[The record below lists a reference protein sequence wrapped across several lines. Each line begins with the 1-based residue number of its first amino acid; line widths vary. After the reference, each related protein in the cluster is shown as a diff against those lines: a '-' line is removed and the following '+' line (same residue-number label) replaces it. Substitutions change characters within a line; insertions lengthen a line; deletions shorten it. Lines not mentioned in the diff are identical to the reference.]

1 MAENLD
7 QKEIASNSENIIN
20 TQSNTAYNLTTL
32 DQVGY
37 QGTDANLL
45 EKDVTIDD
53 SVDLV
58 ENVIERSKRV
68 EKHIDVNSN
77 YEMDLGDDVDLT
89 DGDDDDDDGDDDDDD
104 NSDGSSSSGSSVAR
118 LVRTARNLVQVE
130 NVEPINQETNENSPL
145 PDSHLTDEE
154 EQQQNSL
161 GLCKSDTD
169 TDQCL
174 DVINKS
180 TLPVLIDTDGSIK
193 SMRISAKAAATLGID
208 LSEKTGRL
216 LTVPYQVETGHRFK
230 TKHKDYFKKKI
241 DKEFIGQ
248 LQRANK
254 NDGAP
259 RESIHE
265 SLERLPIFENESKK
279 STSSQQYRHE
289 KMDELSRNSVSPA
302 DFMSTSPRHST
313 AMGSIGGKKNKIG
326 FQFFRPKSSV
336 QPGTKLVQVKELKR
350 MIRAG
355 KPSYEQIHNWGH
367 SFEALLNDKYGLA
380 LFKDFL
386 STEFS
391 DENIEFWIACQDYKH
406 TTNPKKLAIKAN
418 QIFTEFIAVQANR
431 EVNLDSK
438 TRLQTEADL
447 SNPTVNT
454 LENAQKRIQALMEKD
469 SYRRFLRSEVY
480 LTMLKEARETAKA
493 AATAALAASLQ
504 EASDELDEPVFH
516 LVHSTT
522 YTSPFSFLSTFG
534 STFSAQNTPSLTLPG
549 VAAAAAKA
557 DAGLNNIQDLQLLGL
572 STSRH
577 MRASRQNYS
586 AGSRL
591 VTNPIITTT
600 STSATASSPIENIS
614 DPMQSNVT
622 CQIGPTTTKVTTF
635 TSTST
640 STTTTATATTT
651 TNSSI
656 IHSSHSLSES
666 TDTCDIT
673 TNVNTCSNAEMNNST
688 E

>member
-1 MAENLD
+1 M
-7 QKEIASNSENIIN
+7 I
-20 TQSNTAYNLTTL
+20 
-32 DQVGY
+32 
-37 QGTDANLL
+37 
-45 EKDVTIDD
+45 KD
-53 SVDLV
+53 
-58 ENVIERSKRV
+58 
-68 EKHIDVNSN
+68 
-77 YEMDLGDDVDLT
+77 
-89 DGDDDDDDGDDDDDD
+89 
-104 NSDGSSSSGSSVAR
+104 
-118 LVRTARNLVQVE
+118 
-130 NVEPINQETNENSPL
+130 
-145 PDSHLTDEE
+145 DE
-154 EQQQNSL
+154 
-161 GLCKSDTD
+161 
-169 TDQCL
+169 
-174 DVINKS
+174 
-180 TLPVLIDTDGSIK
+180 VLKNGW
-193 SMRISAKAAATLGID
+193 
-208 LSEKTGRL
+208 
-216 LTVPYQVETGHRFK
+216 
-230 TKHKDYFKKKI
+230 
-241 DKEFIGQ
+241 EFVGQ

-254 NDGAP
+254 YEGTP

-265 SLERLPIFENESKK
+265 SLERLPMFDNESKK
-279 STSSQQYRHE
+279 STSSQQYRNE
-289 KMDELSRNSVSPA
+289 KSDGSSRNSFSPA
-302 DFMSTSPRHST
+302 DFISTSPRHST
-313 AMGSIGGKKNKIG
+313 TIGSIGGKKNKIG
-326 FQFFRPKSSV
+326 FQFFRPKTSV
-336 QPGTKLVQVKELKR
+336 QPGAKLVQVKELKR

-504 EASDELDEPVFH
+504 EASDELDEPVFQ

-522 YTSPFSFLSTFG
+522 YTSPFSFLSTFS

-577 MRASRQNYS
+577 MRENKQNYS
-586 AGSRL
+586 IANRSI
-591 VTNPIITTT
+591 TNTNTSTNLTTT
-600 STSATASSPIENIS
+600 SSIASSPNEIIS
-614 DPMQSNVT
+614 ESIQSNIT
-622 CQIGPTTTKVTTF
+622 CCETGY
-635 TSTST
+635 T
-640 STTTTATATTT
+640 STTITTHTT
-651 TNSSI
+651 I
-656 IHSSHSLSES
+656 SSHTYS
-666 TDTCDIT
+666 THNVTDSNDICDIT
-673 TNVNTCSNAEMNNST
+673 NNVNTYLNTEMSNST
-688 E
+688 K

>member
-1 MAENLD
+1 MADNLD
-7 QKEIASNSENIIN
+7 QKEVTSNSENIN
-20 TQSNTAYNLTTL
+20 TQSNISSDLNTL
-32 DQVGY
+32 DQGDS
-37 QGTDANLL
+37 QRTDHNSFD
-45 EKDVTIDD
+45 KDVMKDN
-53 SVDLV
+53 SVALV
-58 ENVIERSKRV
+58 ENVMSRSEEIET
-68 EKHIDVNSN
+68 HIDVN
-77 YEMDLGDDVDLT
+77 YGDEMDYGDDADPT
-89 DGDDDDDDGDDDDDD
+89 DGNNEDDD
-104 NSDGSSSSGSSVAR
+104 NDDSDSSSSGSSVAR
-118 LVRTARNLVQVE
+118 LVQTARNLVQVE
-130 NVEPINQETNENSPL
+130 KAEQIAQETSEHL
-145 PDSHLTDEE
+145 TLADSQLTDEE
-154 EQQQNSL
+154 DQHHSVELS
-161 GLCKSDTD
+161 KSDTD
-169 TDQCL
+169 TDQSPN
-174 DVINKS
+174 VFNKPTINS
-180 TLPVLIDTDGSIK
+180 LPVLIDPNGAIK
-193 SMRISAKAAATLGID
+193 SMKISAKAAATLGID
-208 LSEKTGRL
+208 LSEKTDGL
-216 LTVPYQVETGHRFK
+216 LTVPYQVETGQRFK
-230 TKHKDYFKKKI
+230 NKHKDYFKKKI
-241 DKEFIGQ
+241 DKEFVGQ

-254 NDGAP
+254 YEGTP

-265 SLERLPIFENESKK
+265 SLERLPMFDNESKK
-279 STSSQQYRHE
+279 STSSQQYRNE
-289 KMDELSRNSVSPA
+289 KSDGSSRNSFSPA
-302 DFMSTSPRHST
+302 DFISTSPRHST
-313 AMGSIGGKKNKIG
+313 TIGSIGGKKNKIG
-326 FQFFRPKSSV
+326 FQFFRPKTSV
-336 QPGTKLVQVKELKR
+336 QPGAKLVQVKELKR

-504 EASDELDEPVFH
+504 EASDELDEPVFQ

-522 YTSPFSFLSTFG
+522 YTSPFSFLSTFS

-577 MRASRQNYS
+577 MRENKQNHS
-586 AGSRL
+586 IANRFI
-591 VTNPIITTT
+591 TNTNTSTNLTTT
-600 STSATASSPIENIS
+600 SSIASSPNEIIS
-614 DPMQSNVT
+614 ESIQSNIT
-622 CQIGPTTTKVTTF
+622 CCETGY
-635 TSTST
+635 T
-640 STTTTATATTT
+640 STTITTHTT
-651 TNSSI
+651 I
-656 IHSSHSLSES
+656 SSHTYS
-666 TDTCDIT
+666 THNVTDSNDICDIT
-673 TNVNTCSNAEMNNST
+673 NNVNTYLNTEMSNST
-688 E
+688 K

>member
-1 MAENLD
+1 MADNLD
-7 QKEIASNSENIIN
+7 QREVTSNSENIN
-20 TQSNTAYNLTTL
+20 TQSNISYELNTL
-32 DQVGY
+32 DQGDF
-37 QGTDANLL
+37 QRTDHYSFD
-45 EKDVTIDD
+45 KDVMKDNN
-53 SVDLV
+53 VALV
-58 ENVIERSKRV
+58 ENVMSRSGEV
-68 EKHIDVNSN
+68 ETHIDVT
-77 YEMDLGDDVDLT
+77 YGDEMDFGDDPDPN
-89 DGDDDDDDGDDDDDD
+89 DGNNEDDD
-104 NSDGSSSSGSSVAR
+104 NDDSDSSSSGSSVAR
-118 LVRTARNLVQVE
+118 LVQTARNLVQVE
-130 NVEPINQETNENSPL
+130 KAEQIAQETSEHL
-145 PDSHLTDEE
+145 TLADSQLTDEE
-154 EQQQNSL
+154 DQTHSVELS
-161 GLCKSDTD
+161 KSDTD
-169 TDQCL
+169 TDQSL
-174 DVINKS
+174 SVFNKPTINS
-180 TLPVLIDTDGSIK
+180 LPVLIDPNGAIK

-208 LSEKTGRL
+208 LSEKTEGL
-216 LTVPYQVETGHRFK
+216 LTVPYQVETGQRFK
-230 TKHKDYFKKKI
+230 NKHKDYFKKKI
-241 DKEFIGQ
+241 DKEFVGQ

-254 NDGAP
+254 YEGTP

-265 SLERLPIFENESKK
+265 SLERLPMFDNESKK
-279 STSSQQYRHE
+279 STSSQQYRNE
-289 KMDELSRNSVSPA
+289 KSDGLSRNSFSPS

-313 AMGSIGGKKNKIG
+313 AIGSICGKKNKIG
-326 FQFFRPKSSV
+326 FQFFRPKTSI
-336 QPGTKLVQVKELKR
+336 QPGAKLVQVKELKR

-504 EASDELDEPVFH
+504 EASDELDEPVFQ

-577 MRASRQNYS
+577 MRENQQNYS
-586 AGSRL
+586 FGNRL
-591 VTNPIITTT
+591 ITNTNT
-600 STSATASSPIENIS
+600 STN
-614 DPMQSNVT
+614 
-622 CQIGPTTTKVTTF
+622 F
-635 TSTST
+635 TSTNTTASPPNEIISESIQSNITCCQTKST
-640 STTTTATATTT
+640 STTITTHST
-651 TNSSI
+651 I
-656 IHSSHSLSES
+656 SSHNYS
-666 TDTCDIT
+666 THNLTDSNDTCDIT
-673 TNVNTCSNAEMNNST
+673 DSVNTK
-688 E
+688 

>member
-1 MAENLD
+1 MADNFDLNETPPNTEDIHIDSNISNDLNTSD
-7 QKEIASNSENIIN
+7 KEKF
-20 TQSNTAYNLTTL
+20 L
-32 DQVGY
+32 
-37 QGTDANLL
+37 GTDPKMF
-45 EKDVTIDD
+45 ESDVMKDD
-53 SVDLV
+53 SAAS
-58 ENVIERSKRV
+58 IECAIAKS
-68 EKHIDVNSN
+68 EEADTDSDVNSGD
-77 YEMDLGDDVDLT
+77 EMDFGNDADATSDDS
-89 DGDDDDDDGDDDDDD
+89 DDDDD
-104 NSDGSSSSGSSVAR
+104 SDSYSSGSSVAR
-118 LVRTARNLVQVE
+118 LVQTARNLVQVE
-130 NVEPINQETNENSPL
+130 KAEQMARETNEDLNLSNSQ
-145 PDSHLTDEE
+145 LTDEE
-154 EQQQNSL
+154 EFQRSP
-161 GLCKSDTD
+161 GMSKSDTD
-169 TDQCL
+169 TEQSTK
-174 DVINKS
+174 VINTTLLNPIPTFIDPNDS
-180 TLPVLIDTDGSIK
+180 TKPLSTPMTTV
-193 SMRISAKAAATLGID
+193 ISAKAAATLGID
-208 LSEKTGRL
+208 LSDKSGGL
-216 LTVPYQVETGHRFK
+216 LTVPYQADTGQRIK
-230 TKHKDYFKKKI
+230 SKPKDYFKKKI

-254 NDGAP
+254 RVGTP

-265 SLERLPIFENESKK
+265 SLERLPIFDNESKK
-279 STSSQQYRHE
+279 STSSQQFRNE
-289 KMDELSRNSVSPA
+289 KLNEFTRNSISPA
-302 DFMSTSPRHST
+302 DFISTSPRHST
-313 AMGSIGGKKNKIG
+313 AISGIGGKKNKIG
-326 FQFFRPKSSV
+326 FQFFRPKTSV
-336 QPGTKLVQVKELKR
+336 QPGAKLVQVKEIKR

-418 QIFTEFIAVQANR
+418 QIYTEFIAVQANR

-504 EASDELDEPVFH
+504 QATDELEEPVFQ

-557 DAGLNNIQDLQLLGL
+557 DAGMNNIQDLQLLGL
-572 STSRH
+572 STSRL
-577 MRASRQNYS
+577 MRECKQSHLTVNRP
-586 AGSRL
+586 
-591 VTNPIITTT
+591 VTNATT
-600 STSATASSPIENIS
+600 TASSPIENIS
-614 DPMQSNVT
+614 QPLKSNVT
-622 CQIGPTTTKVTTF
+622 CCQTTTSTAIPSNINIYSADDTTGE
-635 TSTST
+635 
-640 STTTTATATTT
+640 
-651 TNSSI
+651 
-656 IHSSHSLSES
+656 SE
-666 TDTCDIT
+666 TCDISN
-673 TNVNTCSNAEMNNST
+673 NVNTCLNVEMNDSAK
-688 E
+688 

>member
-1 MAENLD
+1 MADNLD
-7 QKEIASNSENIIN
+7 QKEVTSNSENIN
-20 TQSNTAYNLTTL
+20 TQSNISYDLNTL
-32 DQVGY
+32 DQGDF
-37 QGTDANLL
+37 QRTDHSSFD
-45 EKDVTIDD
+45 KDVMKDN
-53 SVDLV
+53 SVALV
-58 ENVIERSKRV
+58 ENVMSRSEEIETN
-68 EKHIDVNSN
+68 IDVN
-77 YEMDLGDDVDLT
+77 YGDEMDFGDDADPT
-89 DGDDDDDDGDDDDDD
+89 DGNNEDDD
-104 NSDGSSSSGSSVAR
+104 NDDSDSSSSGSSVAR
-118 LVRTARNLVQVE
+118 LVQTARNLVQVE
-130 NVEPINQETNENSPL
+130 KAEQIAQETSEHL
-145 PDSHLTDEE
+145 TLADSQLTDEE
-154 EQQQNSL
+154 DQHHSVELS
-161 GLCKSDTD
+161 KSDTD
-169 TDQCL
+169 TDQSTN
-174 DVINKS
+174 VFNKPTINS
-180 TLPVLIDTDGSIK
+180 SPVLIDPNGAIK
-193 SMRISAKAAATLGID
+193 SMKISAKAAATLGID
-208 LSEKTGRL
+208 LSEKSDGL
-216 LTVPYQVETGHRFK
+216 LTVPYQVETGQRFK
-230 TKHKDYFKKKI
+230 NKHKDYFKKKI
-241 DKEFIGQ
+241 DKEFVGQ

-254 NDGAP
+254 YEGTP

-265 SLERLPIFENESKK
+265 SLERLPMFDNESKK
-279 STSSQQYRHE
+279 STSSQQYRN
-289 KMDELSRNSVSPA
+289 KKSDGSSRNSFSPA
-302 DFMSTSPRHST
+302 DFISTSPRHST
-313 AMGSIGGKKNKIG
+313 TIGSIGGKKNKIG
-326 FQFFRPKSSV
+326 FQFFRPKTSV
-336 QPGTKLVQVKELKR
+336 QPGAKLVQVKELKR

-504 EASDELDEPVFH
+504 EASDELDEPVFQ

-522 YTSPFSFLSTFG
+522 YTSPFSFLSTFS

-577 MRASRQNYS
+577 MRENKQNHS
-586 AGSRL
+586 IANRFI
-591 VTNPIITTT
+591 TNTNT
-600 STSATASSPIENIS
+600 STNLTPTSSIASSSNEIIS
-614 DPMQSNVT
+614 ESIQSNIT
-622 CQIGPTTTKVTTF
+622 CCETGFTSTTF
-635 TSTST
+635 TTH
-640 STTTTATATTT
+640 TT
-651 TNSSI
+651 I
-656 IHSSHSLSES
+656 SSHTYS
-666 TDTCDIT
+666 THNVADSNDICDIT
-673 TNVNTCSNAEMNNST
+673 NNVNTYLNTEMSNST
-688 E
+688 K

>member
-1 MAENLD
+1 MADNLD
-7 QKEIASNSENIIN
+7 QKVVTSNSENIN
-20 TQSNTAYNLTTL
+20 TQSNISYEINTI
-32 DQVGY
+32 DQGNFQRTGHY
-37 QGTDANLL
+37 SFD
-45 EKDVTIDD
+45 KDVMKDN
-53 SVDLV
+53 SVALV
-58 ENVIERSKRV
+58 QNVTSRSG
-68 EKHIDVNSN
+68 EPETHIDVN
-77 YEMDLGDDVDLT
+77 YGDEMDFGDDADPN
-89 DGDDDDDDGDDDDDD
+89 DGNNEDDD
-104 NSDGSSSSGSSVAR
+104 NDDSVSSSSGSSVAR
-118 LVRTARNLVQVE
+118 LVQTARNLVQVE
-130 NVEPINQETNENSPL
+130 KAEQIAQETSEHL
-145 PDSHLTDEE
+145 TLADSQLTDEE
-154 EQQQNSL
+154 DQPHSVELS
-161 GLCKSDTD
+161 KSDTD
-169 TDQCL
+169 TDQSL
-174 DVINKS
+174 NVFNKPTINS
-180 TLPVLIDTDGSIK
+180 LPVLIDPNGAIK
-193 SMRISAKAAATLGID
+193 SIRISAKAAATLGID
-208 LSEKTGRL
+208 LSEKTEGL
-216 LTVPYQVETGHRFK
+216 LTVPYQVETGQRFK
-230 TKHKDYFKKKI
+230 NKHKDYFKKKI
-241 DKEFIGQ
+241 DKEFVGQ

-254 NDGAP
+254 YEGTP

-265 SLERLPIFENESKK
+265 SLERLPILDNESKK
-279 STSSQQYRHE
+279 STSSQQYRNE
-289 KMDELSRNSVSPA
+289 KSDGLSRNSFSPA

-313 AMGSIGGKKNKIG
+313 AIGSIGGKKNKIG
-326 FQFFRPKSSV
+326 FQFFRPKTSV
-336 QPGTKLVQVKELKR
+336 QPGAKLVQVKELKR

-406 TTNPKKLAIKAN
+406 TTNPKKLATKAN

-504 EASDELDEPVFH
+504 EASDELDEPVFQ

-577 MRASRQNYS
+577 MRENKQNHS
-586 AGSRL
+586 IGNRI
-591 VTNPIITTT
+591 VTNTNT
-600 STSATASSPIENIS
+600 STNFTITSTIASSPNEIIS
-614 DPMQSNVT
+614 ESIQSNIT
-622 CQIGPTTTKVTTF
+622 CCQTKF
-635 TSTST
+635 TSTT
-640 STTTTATATTT
+640 ITTHTT
-651 TNSSI
+651 I
-656 IHSSHSLSES
+656 SSHDYS
-666 TDTCDIT
+666 THNLTDSNDTCDIT
-673 TNVNTCSNAEMNNST
+673 HNVNTDLNT
-688 E
+688 K

>member
-1 MAENLD
+1 MADNLD
-7 QKEIASNSENIIN
+7 QKEVTSNSENIN
-20 TQSNTAYNLTTL
+20 TQSNISYELNTL
-32 DQVGY
+32 DQGDF
-37 QGTDANLL
+37 QRTDHYSSD
-45 EKDVTIDD
+45 KDVMKDNN
-53 SVDLV
+53 VALV
-58 ENVIERSKRV
+58 ENVMSRSGEV
-68 EKHIDVNSN
+68 ETHIDVN
-77 YEMDLGDDVDLT
+77 YGDEMDFGDDPDSN
-89 DGDDDDDDGDDDDDD
+89 DGNNEDDD
-104 NSDGSSSSGSSVAR
+104 NDDSDSSSSGSSVAR
-118 LVRTARNLVQVE
+118 LVQTARNLVQVE
-130 NVEPINQETNENSPL
+130 KAEQIAQETSEHL
-145 PDSHLTDEE
+145 TLADSQLTDEE
-154 EQQQNSL
+154 DQTHSVELS
-161 GLCKSDTD
+161 KSDTD
-169 TDQCL
+169 TDQS
-174 DVINKS
+174 VNVFNKPTINS
-180 TLPVLIDTDGSIK
+180 LPVLIDPNGAIK

-208 LSEKTGRL
+208 LSEKTEGL
-216 LTVPYQVETGHRFK
+216 LTVPYQVETGQRFK
-230 TKHKDYFKKKI
+230 NKHKDYFKKKI
-241 DKEFIGQ
+241 DKEFVGQ

-254 NDGAP
+254 YEGTP

-265 SLERLPIFENESKK
+265 SLERLPIFDNESKK
-279 STSSQQYRHE
+279 STSSQQYRNE
-289 KMDELSRNSVSPA
+289 KSDGLSRNSFSPS

-313 AMGSIGGKKNKIG
+313 AIGSIGGKKNKIG
-326 FQFFRPKSSV
+326 FQFFRPKTSI
-336 QPGTKLVQVKELKR
+336 QPGAKLVQVKELKR

-504 EASDELDEPVFH
+504 EASDELDEPVFQ

-577 MRASRQNYS
+577 MRENQQNYS
-586 AGSRL
+586 IGNRL
-591 VTNPIITTT
+591 ITNTNT
-600 STSATASSPIENIS
+600 STNFTSTNTTASSPNEIIS
-614 DPMQSNVT
+614 ESIQSNIT
-622 CQIGPTTTKVTTF
+622 CCQTKF
-635 TSTST
+635 TSTT
-640 STTTTATATTT
+640 ITTHTT
-651 TNSSI
+651 I
-656 IHSSHSLSES
+656 SSHNYS
-666 TDTCDIT
+666 THNLTDSNDTCDIT
-673 TNVNTCSNAEMNNST
+673 DNVNTK
-688 E
+688 